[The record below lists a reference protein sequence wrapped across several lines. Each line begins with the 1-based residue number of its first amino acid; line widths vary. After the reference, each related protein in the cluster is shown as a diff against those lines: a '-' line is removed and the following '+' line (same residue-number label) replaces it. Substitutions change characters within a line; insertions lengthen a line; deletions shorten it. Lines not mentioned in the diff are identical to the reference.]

1 MFHSLKSRRKLF
13 AIFSLFSFVF
23 NIFQPAFLALSLAPV
38 ISPTLTHAEDLPPV
52 DASPEPTTS
61 PSESIVSAAEV
72 LTEEA
77 SPTPSSDIIVS
88 QSPSIDP
95 SPIASDTP
103 TP

>member
-61 PSESIVSAAEV
+61 PSESIVPSVE
-72 LTEEA
+72 
-77 SPTPSSDIIVS
+77 PTLHIESDSSREMSTSSYKV
-88 QSPSIDP
+88 
-95 SPIASDTP
+95 T
-103 TP
+103 